1 MTGDSEVEL
10 TGSCN
15 RLRRDGLL
23 AGILGRDETTVNALH
38 NQGIDRLASGL
49 AVEATAPDGII
60 EAVRI
65 EGAESRT

>member
-23 AGILGRDETTVNALH
+23 AGILERDETTVNALH
-38 NQGIDRLASGL
+38 NQGIDRLAPGL
-49 AVEATAPDGII
+49 AVEATA
-60 EAVRI
+60 A
-65 EGAESRT
+65 